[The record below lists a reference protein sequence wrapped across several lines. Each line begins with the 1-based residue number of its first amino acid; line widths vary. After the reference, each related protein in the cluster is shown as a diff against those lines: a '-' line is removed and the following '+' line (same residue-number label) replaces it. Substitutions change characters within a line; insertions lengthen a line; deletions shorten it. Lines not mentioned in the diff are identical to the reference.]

1 MANST
6 PLPPVQSIPNE
17 PVTVTDHD
25 LSTIGGRYLAAA
37 SLWSGDVI
45 GVYLDRNGH
54 LILSRVNGN
63 DEMPLCMDPPDL
75 EILAS
80 LMIEARDRI
89 RRMARDGA

>member
-1 MANST
+1 MTNST
-6 PLPPVQSIPNE
+6 SSSPLKSISND

-25 LSTIGGRYLAAA
+25 LSQFGGRYLSAA
-37 SLWSGDVI
+37 SLWCGDVV